1 MQTLI
6 ITENEIILSRRREH
20 LDRLILCPLVKLYV
34 MTKKNRY
41 SINST
46 TDYLYKI
53 STEQHNKNYVKPN
66 FVEKIVTKEF

>member
-1 MQTLI
+1 
-6 ITENEIILSRRREH
+6 
-20 LDRLILCPLVKLYV
+20 

-46 TDYLYKI
+46 IDYLYKI
-53 STEQHNKNYVKPN
+53 STEQNNKNYVKPN

>member
-1 MQTLI
+1 
-6 ITENEIILSRRREH
+6 
-20 LDRLILCPLVKLYV
+20 